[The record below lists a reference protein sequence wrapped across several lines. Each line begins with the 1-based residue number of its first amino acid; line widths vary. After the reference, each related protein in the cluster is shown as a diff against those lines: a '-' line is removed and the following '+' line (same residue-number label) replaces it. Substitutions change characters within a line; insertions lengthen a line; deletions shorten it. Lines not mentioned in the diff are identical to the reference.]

1 MKLFHNIIYILIFFL
16 ITNFS
21 NAQENIISGATGVAK
36 NTAGYNKWM
45 MFKKNVY
52 NKSDQRLI
60 IQPLITGELG
70 SEENVLSSTR
80 RGRVKI
86 ANISSMVVTSLIP
99 EAILL
104 NVPYLF
110 NSQEEAENLLD
121 NILFELYEPL
131 FLEKGLI
138 FLSWDDIGFHQ
149 VYGIDPIIRPSDL
162 KNIRFRV
169 STSLASKIIAET
181 LGADVI
187 PLPFTE
193 LISALETGLAVSGEN
208 AIILYARTG
217 IAELAPNLTLTNHS
231 FGVNFLFANKK
242 WFDNLSIEDQKIIR
256 ESYPSKGIGRDMI
269 KEEWNY
275 DLKNSSK
282 IGFNIHKLNNEK
294 IKDWKNSLQPAIDK
308 IVLLSGPRGRLIY
321 EKVINNRIN

>member
-242 WFDNLSIEDQKIIR
+242 WFDDLSIEDQKIIR

-275 DLKNSSK
+275 DLKNYSK
-282 IGFNIHKLNNEK
+282 IGFNIHRLNNEK

>member
-16 ITNFS
+16 ITNITNS
-21 NAQENIISGATGVAK
+21 QENIISGATGVAK

-45 MFKKNVY
+45 MFKKSVH
-52 NKSDQRLI
+52 NKSDGRLI

-104 NVPYLF
+104 NAPYLF

-149 VYGIDPIIRPSDL
+149 IYGITPIIKPSDL

-181 LGADVI
+181 LGADII

-256 ESYPSKGIGRDMI
+256 ESYPSKGVGRDMI
-269 KEEWNY
+269 KDEWNY
-275 DLKNSSK
+275 DLNNSSK
-282 IGFNIHKLNNEK
+282 IGFNIHMLNNEK
-294 IKDWKNSLQPAIDK
+294 MKIWKNSLQPAIDK
-308 IVLLSGPRGRLIY
+308 ILSLSGPRGRLIY
-321 EKVINNRIN
+321 KKVIKNRMN